1 MREYVVKLNN
11 LTCKNCEKEIKN
23 ALNSEEVEL
32 INVNF
37 AGGTLKFSSSVEI
50 TKKELITMLN
60 STKFD
65 VEHFISQPISQKDD
79 TTNENYD
86 FDLLIIGSG
95 SAAFSAAIKAAEYSK
110 TVAIVERN
118 EIGGTCVNVGCVP
131 SKTLLRAGEINHL
144 VNDHQFEGLNTS
156 GKLESLETLMNQKN
170 QLVNNLKKKKYIDLI
185 DKYNIYLIKGE
196 ANFVDK
202 KKVMVN
208 EKIYSAKF
216 ILIAT
221 GASPFIP
228 EIKGIGEVD
237 YLTSTSI
244 MNLKKIPQS
253 LTIIGSGYIAL
264 ELGQLFHH
272 LGTKVT
278 MLRRSSRL
286 LKGYEPEVSEYVENM
301 LTEQGI
307 NLINNVTYI
316 QVAQSNHVTKV
327 YVEVDGI
334 KQCIESEMLLLAAG
348 RKANTENLQLNNTSV
363 QTNSLGS
370 IIVDDFGKTSNDK
383 VYAAGDVIGGPLFV
397 YVAAYQGSL
406 MAENMFNDKSKRMDL
421 SSVPSVI
428 FTSPSIA
435 TVGMTED
442 EAICKEYQVKTT
454 VLPLESV
461 PRALVNHDIRGLIKV
476 VIEKDNTKLLGVQ
489 IVSEN
494 AGEVIYP
501 ATLAVKFGLTL
512 NDLKETMVPYLT
524 MSEGLKL
531 ALLSFDKK
539 IEDLSCCAS

>member
-1 MREYVVKLNN
+1 MKEYSVQLNN
-11 LTCKNCEKEIKN
+11 LTCKNCEEEVKN
-23 ALNSEEVEL
+23 VLNSKHIEL
-32 INVNF
+32 IDVDYTD
-37 AGGTLKFSSSVEI
+37 GTLKFKSSVEI
-50 TKKELITMLN
+50 TKEDLIVILK

-65 VEHFISQPISQKDD
+65 VEHFTSQPLSKEVHTID
-79 TTNENYD
+79 EFYD
-86 FDLLIIGSG
+86 YDLLIIGSG
-95 SAAFSAAIKAAEYSK
+95 SAAFSAAIRASDFSK
-110 TVAIVERN
+110 KIAMVEKDTV
-118 EIGGTCVNVGCVP
+118 GGTCVNVGCVP
-131 SKTLLRAGEINHL
+131 SKTLLRAAEINNLANH
-144 VNDHQFEGLNTS
+144 HPFEGINTS
-156 GKLESLETLMNQKN
+156 GKLESLETLINQKN
-170 QLVNNLKKKKYIDLI
+170 QLVNNLRKKKYIDLI
-185 DKYNIYLIKGE
+185 DKYNIHLIKGE
-196 ANFVDK
+196 ARFLDK
-202 KKVMVN
+202 KTIMVN
-208 EKIYSAKF
+208 DKIYSARF
-216 ILIAT
+216 ILVAT
-221 GASPFIP
+221 GATPFVP
-228 EIKGIGEVD
+228 KIKGLSKVD

-244 MNLKKIPQS
+244 LNLEKIPQS

-286 LKGYEPEVSEYVENM
+286 LKGYEPEVSDYVENM
-301 LTEQGI
+301 FKKQGI
-307 NLINNVTYI
+307 TLINNVTYN
-316 QVAQSNHVTKV
+316 QVSQTNHSTKV
-327 YVEVDGI
+327 YIEVDGV
-334 KQCIESEMLLLAAG
+334 KQCIESEVLLLAAG
-348 RKANTENLQLNNTSV
+348 RKANTENLHLNKASI
-363 QTNSLGS
+363 QTDSLGT
-370 IIVDDFGKTSNDK
+370 IVVDDFGETSNDK
-383 VYAAGDVIGGPLFV
+383 VYAAGDVIGGPQFV

-406 MAENMFNDKSKRMDL
+406 MVENMFNDKSKIIDL

-442 EAICKEYQVKTT
+442 EAIRNGYQVKTT

-461 PRALVNHDIRGLIKV
+461 PRALVNHDTRGLIKV
-476 VIEKDNTKLLGVQ
+476 VIEKTSTKLLGVQ
-489 IVSEN
+489 IVSDS